1 MEVINK
7 VTDETMPFSE
17 VNKGELFRTREGFFL
32 KSETAKDCNA
42 VNVSTGNLCFFGK
55 DSKVIPLIA
64 EIVVRNTKYC
74 NGELKF

>member
-1 MEVINK
+1 MKVINK

-32 KSETAKDCNA
+32 KSEATIDCNA
-42 VNVSTGNLCFFGK
+42 VNVSTGKLCFFGK

-64 EIVVRNTKYC
+64 EVVVRNTKYC